1 MGFSGAGMEEEYY
14 GSRDVLEGVFGG
26 TNTIQRMMDVEA
38 ALAWAEAQAG
48 IVPEAYAREI
58 QEKCSAALLDEA
70 VYEEARKTTGHPLMG
85 MLRAYKAVCSREAGQ
100 FIHYGATT
108 QDISDTALILQL
120 RQAWDIVAEKTVR
133 LREILVRQAGK
144 YRSLVMIGRTN
155 DQQAMPITLGFKI
168 STWIDEL
175 DRCLERMEEGRKRI
189 FVGQFAGAVGTMAS
203 LEQQG
208 PEVQRLLFERLGL
221 ATPKISWFATR
232 DRMAEFTFDLAM
244 ICGALGRMGNEV
256 YNEQRSEVNE
266 LAEGY
271 AEGKVGSST
280 MPHKRNPFLPGRLAG
295 RGRIAGTLVMRAMQC
310 LENTNERDCRVL
322 CIEPYHLK
330 EICCLA
336 DGTLDIALELFDRME
351 VHGDQIRRNMDL
363 LQGLI
368 FSEALMMRLAE
379 NLGRMEAH
387 ELVHELAMEAI
398 EQKRQLKD
406 LVLAD
411 SRIMAHLTEAELEQ
425 LMRPERYIGL
435 AEQFV
440 DQVAGEPGDMV

>member
-1 MGFSGAGMEEEYY
+1 MGFSGAGMEDEYY

-26 TNTIQRMMDVEA
+26 TNTIQKMMDVEA
-38 ALAWAEAQAG
+38 ALAWAESQEG
-48 IVPEAYAREI
+48 IVPEPYAKEI
-58 QEKCSAALLDEA
+58 QEKCSAALLDET
-70 VYEEARKTTGHPLMG
+70 VYQEARRTTGHPLMG
-85 MLRAYKAVCSREAGQ
+85 MLRAYKAICSKEAGEY
-100 FIHYGATT
+100 IHYGATT

-120 RQAWDIVAEKTVR
+120 REAWDIVAEKAGR
-133 LREILVRQAGK
+133 LREILARQAK
-144 YRSLVMIGRTN
+144 RHRSLVMIGRTN

-175 DRCLERMEEGRKRI
+175 DRCLERMAQGRERI

-203 LEQQG
+203 LEQNG
-208 PEVQRLLFERLGL
+208 PGVQKLLFERLGL
-221 ATPKISWFATR
+221 ASPKISWFATR

-271 AEGKVGSST
+271 APGKVGSST

-322 CIEPYHLK
+322 CVEPYHLK

-336 DGTLDIALELFDRME
+336 DGTLDIALELFDHME
-351 VHGDQIRRNMDL
+351 VHGDQIRDNMDIL
-363 LQGLI
+363 RGLI
-368 FSEALMMRLAE
+368 FSEALMMRLADSF
-379 NLGRMEAH
+379 GRMEAH
-387 ELVHELAMEAI
+387 EMIHELAMAAI
-398 EQKRQLKD
+398 EQKRQLKA
-406 LVLAD
+406 LVLED
-411 SRIMAHLTEAELEQ
+411 RRIMAHLTEAELDQ
-425 LMRPERYIGL
+425 LMCPEHYIGL
-435 AEQFV
+435 AEHFV
-440 DQVAGEPGDMV
+440 DQVAGTE